1 MFLVS
6 LYLVTFRNMPNP
18 RLASRYA
25 KSLIDLSIEKDQLE
39 KIFADMQWLQALC
52 KASRELVIV
61 LRSPVITADKKEK
74 IVAAIT
80 KDKISEMTAAFIRL
94 MIRKSRE
101 SFLPEVITAFIS
113 QYKVN
118 KNIYTIKLTTA
129 SVISDEL
136 KNAIVQQIR
145 HTSHMQN
152 IELEVMV
159 NKDLIGGFV
168 LQAGDKLV
176 DASIAYDLKAIAK
189 QFENNDFIYKI
200 R

>member
-1 MFLVS
+1 M
-6 LYLVTFRNMPNP
+6 
-18 RLASRYA
+18 
-25 KSLIDLSIEKDQLE
+25 
-39 KIFADMQWLQALC
+39 
-52 KASRELVIV
+52 V

-101 SFLPEVITAFIS
+101 SYLPEVITAFIS

-129 SVISDEL
+129 SVMSDDL
-136 KNAIVQQIR
+136 KNAIMQQIR
-145 HTSHMQN
+145 ATSKIQN
-152 IELEVMV
+152 IELEVTV